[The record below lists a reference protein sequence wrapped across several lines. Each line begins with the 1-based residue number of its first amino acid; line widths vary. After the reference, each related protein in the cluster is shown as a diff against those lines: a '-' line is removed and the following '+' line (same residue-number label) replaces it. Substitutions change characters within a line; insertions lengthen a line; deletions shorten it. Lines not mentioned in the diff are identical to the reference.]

1 MGSCIRYRR
10 QFGVDECTCYV
21 YANRRLF
28 RVDGGT
34 LEHGT
39 GRGIILWVG
48 VDILMEEERDSLLA
62 YLHTQIHT

>member
-10 QFGVDECTCYV
+10 QFGVDECTRYV

-34 LEHGT
+34 REHGT

-48 VDILMEEERDSLLA
+48 VDIRRASMGPDVAL
-62 YLHTQIHT
+62 YFGWV